1 MSEVKVNKIS
11 PRTNCGTVTLGDS
24 GDTFTIPSGATISNL
39 GTATGFGGT
48 GVVSWD
54 TASIK
59 TTGFTAVTGTGY
71 FCNTTGGGFTVTLPL
86 SPTAGDV
93 VGVSDYA
100 KTFDTDNLTLGR
112 NSENIGGVATNAL
125 LTTAGA
131 AVTLVYV
138 DSTKGWIVT
147 DSGNQSDASTATY
160 ITATGGCITTCGD
173 YKIHTFFG
181 PGTFCVS
188 ALGNPGGGGDGVSYM
203 LIAGGGGGGAEDGGG
218 GGAGGYREGK
228 QPSDPYSGSPLVGS
242 PVTVTAT
249 PYSIAVGGGGAGQSS
264 SPVAAVSGS
273 PSSAFCLVATGG
285 GKGGGEP
292 STPNYPGGPGGSGG
306 GGYADGGGAS
316 SCGGT
321 GNDPAVSPAQ
331 GKDGGDGFGR
341 TGPAPDKNEA
351 AGGGGGA
358 TACGAN
364 GTAGCGGNGGTGAG
378 TEINTTTMPGPSP
391 TPFAQIGTSGPTP
404 TTRYF
409 AGGGGGGAANP
420 GYSAGTG
427 GTGGGGAGRND
438 SGTAGVGTINTGS
451 GGGGGGGNAGAGTAI
466 GGAGA
471 DGIVVI
477 RYKYQN

>member
-147 DSGNQSDASTATY
+147 DSGNQSEASTATY

-173 YKIHTFFG
+173 YKMHTFFG

-188 ALGNPGGGGDGVSYM
+188 AIGNPVGGGDGVSYM
-203 LIAGGGGGGAEDGGG
+203 LIAGGAGGGAADGGG
-218 GGAGGYREGK
+218 GGAGG
-228 QPSDPYSGSPLVGS
+228 
-242 PVTVTAT
+242 
-249 PYSIAVGGGGAGQSS
+249 
-264 SPVAAVSGS
+264 
-273 PSSAFCLVATGG
+273 
-285 GKGGGEP
+285 
-292 STPNYPGGPGGSGG
+292 
-306 GGYADGGGAS
+306 
-316 SCGGT
+316 
-321 GNDPAVSPAQ
+321 
-331 GKDGGDGFGR
+331 
-341 TGPAPDKNEA
+341 
-351 AGGGGGA
+351 
-358 TACGAN
+358 
-364 GTAGCGGNGGTGAG
+364 
-378 TEINTTTMPGPSP
+378 
-391 TPFAQIGTSGPTP
+391 
-404 TTRYF
+404 
-409 AGGGGGGAANP
+409 
-420 GYSAGTG
+420 
-427 GTGGGGAGRND
+427 
-438 SGTAGVGTINTGS
+438 
-451 GGGGGGGNAGAGTAI
+451 
-466 GGAGA
+466 
-471 DGIVVI
+471 
-477 RYKYQN
+477 